1 MLPVTEWLKI
11 KTYLINLLLQNGRLF
26 DKNCFVVFLF
36 QDIHI

>member
-1 MLPVTEWLKI
+1 MLHVTEWLKI

-26 DKNCFVVFLF
+26 DTNCFVVFLL